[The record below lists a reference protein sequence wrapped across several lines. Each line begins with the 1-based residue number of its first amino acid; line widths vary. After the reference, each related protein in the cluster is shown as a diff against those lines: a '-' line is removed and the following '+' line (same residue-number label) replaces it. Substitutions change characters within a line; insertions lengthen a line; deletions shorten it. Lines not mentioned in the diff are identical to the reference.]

1 LPHAGYLLIDRS
13 DGKLFEVQTSS
24 KIIDMASED
33 FVEVEGVEKLRECLS
48 TLAIK
53 GLYENLGEALSD
65 DEEESE
71 EE

>member
-1 LPHAGYLLIDRS
+1 MG
-13 DGKLFEVQTSS
+13 
-24 KIIDMASED
+24 SED
-33 FVEVEGVEKLRECLS
+33 FVEVEGAEKLRECLS